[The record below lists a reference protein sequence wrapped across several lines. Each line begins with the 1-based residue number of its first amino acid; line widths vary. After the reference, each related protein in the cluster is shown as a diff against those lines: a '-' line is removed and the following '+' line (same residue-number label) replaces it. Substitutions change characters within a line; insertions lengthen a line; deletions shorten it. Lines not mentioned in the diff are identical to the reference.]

1 MMLNKDLDKALKEF
15 YSSDSKDLKINIE
28 KFSNKI
34 IELFVDSINK
44 NEFKRSN

>member
-1 MMLNKDLDKALKEF
+1 MLNKDLDKLLKEF

-44 NEFKRSN
+44 NEFKRE